1 MNKIKTYNSEI
12 MTKLRES
19 AIKAELIADFKKTN
33 EGYLE
38 LMEKVKEAQ
47 AAAKEY
53 LEKFENAGE
62 VIQEKKELDKEIKLA
77 IQAAAEGTEYEE
89 KDMFKVLTSYFKDR
103 AKDKV
108 KEKIDLGKEFFVLDD
123 IVDGE

>member
-1 MNKIKTYNSEI
+1 MNKIKTYNPEI

-19 AIKAELIADFKKTN
+19 AIKADLIKDFKATN

-62 VIQEKKELDKEIKLA
+62 AIQEKKELDKEIKLA
-77 IQAAAEGTEYEE
+77 IQAAAEGTEYET
-89 KDMFKVLTSYFKDR
+89 KDRFKVLSAYFKDR
-103 AKDKV
+103 AKSKV
-108 KEKIDLGKEFFVLDD
+108 YEKVLLGEDFKLLNEV
-123 IVDGE
+123 VDG

>member
-1 MNKIKTYNSEI
+1 MNKIKTYNPEI

-19 AIKAELIADFKKTN
+19 AIKADVIKDFKATN

-47 AAAKEY
+47 TAAKEY

-62 VIQEKKELDKEIKLA
+62 VTQEKKELDKEIKLA

-108 KEKIDLGKEFFVLDD
+108 KEKIDLGNEFCVLDD

>member
-1 MNKIKTYNSEI
+1 MNKIKTYNPEI

-19 AIKAELIADFKKTN
+19 AIKSDLIKDFKATN
-33 EGYLE
+33 EGYLA

-47 AAAKEY
+47 TAAKEY

-62 VIQEKKELDKEIKLA
+62 VTQEKKELDKEIKLD
-77 IQAAAEGTEYEE
+77 IKAAAEGTEYEE

-108 KEKIDLGKEFFVLDD
+108 KEKIDLGNEFCVLDD

>member
-1 MNKIKTYNSEI
+1 MNKIKTYNPEI

-19 AIKAELIADFKKTN
+19 AIKSDLIKDFKATN
-33 EGYLE
+33 EGYLA

-47 AAAKEY
+47 TAAKEY

-62 VIQEKKELDKEIKLA
+62 VTQEKKELDKEIKLA
-77 IQAAAEGTEYEE
+77 IQAAAEGTAYEE
-89 KDMFKVLTSYFKDR
+89 KDKFKVLTSYFKDR
-103 AKDKV
+103 AKGKV
-108 KEKIDLGKEFFVLDD
+108 EEKIDLGTEFEVLEG